1 MIIYHILILRRKGY
15 FTYRWL
21 NLNSTSAL
29 YFTVLFRERL
39 CLRQSND
46 LRNKLQDRYLK
57 LVYKDQNC
65 EFVGWTIW
73 IFNSSNESA
82 RVKDGNAWRSKWNF
96 PTCITYYNFKK
107 FQENCF
113 RKKELVELEKFQ
125 ENCLSKKVHFQ
136 LRFENSKIKG
146 SFLWA
151 SVPSDFKPANPWKVF
166 NQNQIL
172 ENA

>member
-1 MIIYHILILRRKGY
+1 MQFALLGIKKDRDVSSKGHVKPICRMSGNHMIIYHILILRRKGY

-21 NLNSTSAL
+21 NLNSMSAL
-29 YFTVLFRERL
+29 YFTVLFREL
-39 CLRQSND
+39 MLRQSND

-96 PTCITYYNFKK
+96 PTCIT
-107 FQENCF
+107 
-113 RKKELVELEKFQ
+113 
-125 ENCLSKKVHFQ
+125 
-136 LRFENSKIKG
+136 
-146 SFLWA
+146 
-151 SVPSDFKPANPWKVF
+151 
-166 NQNQIL
+166 
-172 ENA
+172 